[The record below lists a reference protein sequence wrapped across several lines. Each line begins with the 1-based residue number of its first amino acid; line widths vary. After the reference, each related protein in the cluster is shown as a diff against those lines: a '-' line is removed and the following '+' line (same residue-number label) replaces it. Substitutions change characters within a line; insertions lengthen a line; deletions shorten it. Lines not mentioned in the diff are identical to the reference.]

1 MKYFLA
7 IFIVVATSFVSFAS
21 TGDSLPW
28 RQDVELNLNS
38 EALDDT
44 SAFRALMIITSD
56 NDFVSK
62 LHSPP
67 ESNPKF
73 TTIDKLKI
81 GEQAEIF
88 ILFTNPKIDEK
99 SSVDVKYG
107 VKITRPNKRV
117 TFNKELEGISG
128 KLPGS
133 SDSYY
138 LANASVRFKAEPTDP
153 IGEWII
159 DVTIHDNHSHASIP
173 LSAKF
178 VLEK

>member
-1 MKYFLA
+1 MWF
-7 IFIVVATSFVSFAS
+7 ATSFVSFAS

-44 SAFRALMIITSD
+44 SAFHALMVVTPD
-56 NDFVSK
+56 NDFVGK

-73 TTIDKLKI
+73 TMIDKLKI
-81 GEQAEIF
+81 GEQLETYI
-88 ILFTNPKIDEK
+88 IFTNPKIDEK
-99 SSVDVKYG
+99 SSVDVKYD
-107 VKITRPNKRV
+107 VKITRPYNRV
-117 TFNKELEGISG
+117 TYNKDLEGKSG
-128 KLPGS
+128 KLSGS

-138 LANASVRFKAEPTDP
+138 LADASLRFKAEPTDP

-159 DVTIHDNHSHASIP
+159 DVTVHDNHSHASIP